1 MNADDRSPHDLKT
14 DTNKQGSNAVKKSTE
29 PTNNEKYK
37 NQYRINSSPPPP
49 PPPQQAVQDAAV
61 VTVTIVVIIIAAN
74 VSPRINQGKCV

>member
-1 MNADDRSPHDLKT
+1 MNADDGSPYDLKT
-14 DTNKQGSNAVKKSTE
+14 DTNKQGSNAVKKSKE

-37 NQYRINSSPPPP
+37 NQYTINSS